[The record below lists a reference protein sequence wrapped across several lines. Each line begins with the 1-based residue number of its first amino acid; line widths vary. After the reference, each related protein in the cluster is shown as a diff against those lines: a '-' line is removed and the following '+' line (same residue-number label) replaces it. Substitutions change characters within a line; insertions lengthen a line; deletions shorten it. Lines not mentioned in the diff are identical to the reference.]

1 MKPPIY
7 FDNQATTRCDPRVV
21 DAMLPFFCDTYGNS
35 SSVSHSFGQE
45 AFQAI
50 TTAKQ
55 QIAGLIGTADPNC
68 IFFTSG
74 STESNNIALKGITL
88 SDPQHSH
95 LVTTAAEHKA
105 ILDPTEFLQNCGV
118 ATSVLPVDQHGAVD
132 PADIGKAIQDK
143 TKVVSVIYANNE
155 VGTLN
160 DLKAIGDVC
169 KDRECIL
176 HSDATQAAGKTS
188 IHVESQGIDM
198 LSLSGHKIY
207 APKGIGILYVRRRA
221 RGLKMM
227 PLLHGGG
234 HQNKIRSGTLPVALI
249 VGLGKACDLLST
261 EFEEVNKHCRTLTDL
276 MKNGLQDNISGVTFN
291 GHPTERM
298 VGNLH
303 ITIKGVK
310 SEALL
315 HLMKDQVA
323 LSTGAACT
331 AAAPEPSHVL
341 LSMGKSSKEISESL
355 RIGIGRF
362 NTTDEVEL
370 VISLIA
376 ASVEKLRNI

>member
-1 MKPPIY
+1 MKQPIY
-7 FDNQATTRCDPRVV
+7 LDNQATTRCDPRVV
-21 DAMLPFFCDTYGNS
+21 DAMLPFFSDTYGNS

-45 AFQAI
+45 ALQAI
-50 TTAKQ
+50 TAAKQ
-55 QIAGLIGTADPNC
+55 QIAGLIGATDPNC

-74 STESNNIALKGITL
+74 STESNNIALKSMTL
-88 SDPQHSH
+88 VDPTQSH

-105 ILDPTEFLQNCGV
+105 ILDPAEFLENSGV
-118 ATSVLPVDQHGAVD
+118 GTSVLPVDQYGAVN
-132 PADIGKAIQDK
+132 PAEVGKAIQDT

-160 DLKAIGDVC
+160 DLTAIGEVC
-169 KDRECIL
+169 KEKECVL
-176 HSDATQAAGKTS
+176 HTDATQAAGKTS
-188 IHVESQGIDM
+188 INVESQGIDM

-249 VGLGKACDLLST
+249 VGLGKACDLLKT
-261 EFEEVNKHCRTLTDL
+261 EFEEVNQHCQTLTDL
-276 MKNGLQDNISGVTFN
+276 MRNDLQNNISGITFN
-291 GHPTERM
+291 GHPTERI
-298 VGNLH
+298 VGNIH
-303 ITIKGVK
+303 ITIEGVK

-331 AAAPEPSHVL
+331 TSAPEPSHVL
-341 LSMGKSSKEISESL
+341 LSIGKTAKVVSESL

-362 NTTDEVEL
+362 NTTDEVKL
-370 VISLIA
+370 VTSLIT